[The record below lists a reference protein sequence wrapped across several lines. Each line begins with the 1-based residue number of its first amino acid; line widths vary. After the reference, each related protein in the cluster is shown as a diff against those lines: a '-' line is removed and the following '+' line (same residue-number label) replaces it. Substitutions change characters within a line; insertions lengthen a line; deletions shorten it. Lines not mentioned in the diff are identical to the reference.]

1 MSLVKPYIIGIA
13 GESGVGKSTMTG
25 IVRLFFG
32 IENTITLSTDDLHRW
47 ERTSPKWNKFTH
59 LDPEANNLELGD
71 LQLKELAEGNSI
83 YRSTYDHNTG
93 TFKAPVKIEPNRVII
108 NQGLHAFYT
117 EQAQEL
123 TDLKIFINTDET
135 LRTHWKIIRD
145 TEKRGYKYSDVI
157 DAINRRKP
165 DAVKINKRQIA
176 AADVIV
182 DMVSEKPI
190 KNIGDKNEI
199 VDVVI
204 TYRFIKPANEYL
216 FTFVKDYNKDI
227 KDFIELSNN
236 LGADTLLCQHTGGN
250 TSVKVGDH
258 MFIKASGFRM
268 KDVSRVDG
276 YSIVRPA
283 MMKGITSS
291 DKYDTL
297 FESEIFFTGKRPSME
312 VGLHALL
319 DKYTIHLHPIYL
331 TAILCLGNSKE
342 VIQKIY
348 SDYNYT
354 YLPYVAPGYS
364 LFKALE
370 RLNDK
375 PNLVFLQNHGV
386 IISSNSKEEVLVLVK
401 EISNKAQE
409 YLQDQIPSFKTF
421 TLDFANQKKSEH
433 YYFPDAVIFS
443 DKKQSLE
450 VLAFNNYIDYITD
463 TLQSRHTLFSDD
475 MFELLSLESEKYRKS
490 L

>member
-1 MSLVKPYIIGIA
+1 MNLVKPYIIGIA

-32 IENTITLSTDDLHRW
+32 VENTISLSTDDLHRW
-47 ERTSPKWNKFTH
+47 ERTSPNWDKFTH
-59 LDPEANNLELGD
+59 LNPEANNLELGD
-71 LQLKELAEGNSI
+71 LQLKELAEGHFI

-93 TFKAPVKIEPNRVII
+93 TFKAPVKIQPSKIII

-145 TEKRGYKYSDVI
+145 TEKRGYKYSAVI
-157 DAINRRKP
+157 DTITRRRP
-165 DAVKINKRQIA
+165 DAIKINEKQISV
-176 AADVIV
+176 ADVIV
-182 DMVSEKPI
+182 DMMPEKPI

-204 TYRFIKPANEYL
+204 TYRFIKPADKYL
-216 FTFVKDYNKDI
+216 FSFVKDYNQSI

-236 LGADTLLCQHTGGN
+236 LGSNIYLCQHTGGN
-250 TSVKVGDH
+250 ISVKVGEY
-258 MFIKASGFRM
+258 MFIKASGTEM
-268 KDVSRVDG
+268 KSINRVSG
-276 YSIVRPA
+276 YSIVRPNE
-283 MMKGITSS
+283 MKGITSS
-291 DKYDTL
+291 EKYDAL

-319 DKYTIHLHPIYL
+319 KKYTIHLHPVYL
-331 TAILCLGNSKE
+331 TALLCLNDPEEIIKE
-342 VIQKIY
+342 VYKN
-348 SDYNYT
+348 YNYNYFT
-354 YLPYVAPGYS
+354 YITPGYS

-370 RLNDK
+370 
-375 PNLVFLQNHGV
+375 NLDNIPDVIFLQNHGV
-386 IISSNSKEEVLVLVK
+386 VITSDSKQEALALTADIAHQAQKYLE
-401 EISNKAQE
+401 NK
-409 YLQDQIPSFKTF
+409 IPGFKSF
-421 TLDFANQKKSEH
+421 TLDFAKEKNNPH
-433 YYFPDAVIFS
+433 FYFPDAVIFS
-443 DKKQSLE
+443 DKKQNQE
-450 VLAFNNYIDYITD
+450 VLAFNNYIHYITEM
-463 TLQSRHTLFSDD
+463 LQSRHTLSSDD

>member
-25 IVRLFFG
+25 IVQLFYG
-32 IENTITLSTDDLHRW
+32 IENTVTLSTDDLHKW
-47 ERTSPKWNKFTH
+47 FRTSLKWDTYTH
-59 LDPEANNLELGD
+59 LNPEANNLDLGD
-71 LQLKELAEGNSI
+71 MHIRELTEGNSI
-83 YRSTYDHNTG
+83 YRSVYDHDTG
-93 TFKAPVKIEPNRVII
+93 TFKPPIEIEPNRIII

-117 EQAQEL
+117 KQAQEL

-145 TEKRGYKYSDVI
+145 TEKRGYKYSAVI

-165 DAVKINKRQIA
+165 DAIKINERQIA
-176 AADVIV
+176 IADVIV
-182 DMVSEKPI
+182 DMMPEKPI
-190 KNIGDKNEI
+190 KNIGDKNEV

-236 LGADTLLCQHTGGN
+236 LGADILLCQHTGGN
-250 TSVKVGDH
+250 ISIKTGDH
-258 MFIKASGFRM
+258 MFIKASGFKM
-268 KDVSRVDG
+268 KDVSRVNG

-291 DKYDTL
+291 EKYDAL
-297 FESEIFFTGKRPSME
+297 FESEIFFVGKRPSME

-331 TAILCLGNSKE
+331 TAVLCLGNPKE
-342 VIQKIY
+342 IIQEIY
-348 SDYNYT
+348 SDYDYT
-354 YLPYVAPGYS
+354 YVPYVAPGYS
-364 LFKALE
+364 LFKALK

-375 PNLVFLQNHGV
+375 PNLIFLQNHGV
-386 IISSNSKEEVLVLVK
+386 VVSSNSKEEALALVREV
-401 EISNKAQE
+401 SYKAQK
-409 YLQDQIPSFKTF
+409 YLQNQILGFRTF
-421 TLDFANQKKSEH
+421 TLDFANEKKSEH
-433 YYFPDAVIFS
+433 FYFPDAVIFS

-450 VLAFNNYIDYITD
+450 VPAFNNYIEYITD